1 MTFKPYVPSAFP
13 PPSAGEGGPRLSEG
27 RERGAP
33 YPDASLPSPPLLCRV
48 PSPAEGG
55 GVPSWLRTTSLVPVV
70 CFALAACKPA
80 EEAKAPPVR
89 PVLYAVAKPIEA
101 VRFGP
106 FAGTVEPRYQS
117 QLGFQI
123 GGRVVARDVTVGD
136 LVKKGQRLAAL
147 DTVVPRFAM
156 TRAEADVSDAKA
168 QSENAA
174 ATEARTRRLMEG
186 GNVTQAQLDGMVA
199 NRDTAQARLTQ
210 AQASLQKARDQM
222 GYTEL
227 HVDFDGVVTQ
237 RNAEIGQDLTAGQTV
252 VTVARPE
259 VREAVV
265 DIPDDLV
272 AAMPKDGRFT
282 VALQSAPTVTAV
294 GTVRETAPF
303 ADSSTRTRR
312 IRMSLEN
319 PPGAFRLGATI
330 TVSLMRKIA
339 PRFVLPATA
348 ILSADGRDAV
358 WIVNAAGDAAKRVPV
373 TVSDRRGDYVG
384 VARGL
389 SAGDRVVVAGVHSLA
404 EGQAIRLA
412 DAPIAGPGTQDL

>member
-1 MTFKPYVPSAFP
+1 MRHSAFRGIQLP
-13 PPSAGEGGPRLSEG
+13 LVTILAG
-27 RERGAP
+27 
-33 YPDASLPSPPLLCRV
+33 
-48 PSPAEGG
+48 
-55 GVPSWLRTTSLVPVV
+55 TSLL
-70 CFALAACKPA
+70 ALAACKPA

-117 QLGFQI
+117 QLGFQV

-156 TRAEADVSDAKA
+156 TRAEADVADAKA

-227 HVDFDGVVTQ
+227 HADFDGVVTQ

-330 TVSLMRKIA
+330 TVSLVRKVP

-358 WIVNAAGDAAKRVPV
+358 WVVNAAGDAAKRVAV
-373 TVSDRRGDYVG
+373 TVTDRRGDYVG
-384 VARGL
+384 VASGL
-389 SAGDRVVVAGVHSLA
+389 SAGDRVVVAGVRSLA

-412 DAPIAGPGTQDL
+412 DTPIAVPGTQDL

>member
-1 MTFKPYVPSAFP
+1 MAFKRNVSAPYP
-13 PPSAGEGGPRLSEG
+13 PPSAGEGTLRSRGGEWTDDAGYRTPLS
-27 RERGAP
+27 RP
-33 YPDASLPSPPLLCRV
+33 SLTRSPPF
-48 PSPAEGG
+48 PAEGG
-55 GVPSWLRTTSLVPVV
+55 GMPLRVSAILVGTSLL
-70 CFALAACKPA
+70 ALAACKPA

-156 TRAEADVSDAKA
+156 TRAEADVADAKA

-227 HVDFDGVVTQ
+227 HADFDGVVTQ

-259 VREAVV
+259 MREAVV

-282 VALQSAPTVTAV
+282 VALQSAPTVTAT

-319 PPGAFRLGATI
+319 PPRAFRLGATI
-330 TVSLMRKIA
+330 TVSLVRKVA

-348 ILSADGRDAV
+348 ILSADGRDEV

-404 EGQAIRLA
+404 EGQVIRLA
-412 DAPIAGPGTQDL
+412 DAPIAVPGTQDL

>member
-1 MTFKPYVPSAFP
+1 MIV
-13 PPSAGEGGPRLSEG
+13 G
-27 RERGAP
+27 
-33 YPDASLPSPPLLCRV
+33 
-48 PSPAEGG
+48 
-55 GVPSWLRTTSLVPVV
+55 TSLL
-70 CFALAACKPA
+70 ALAACKPA
-80 EEAKAPPVR
+80 EDAKAPPVR
-89 PVLYAVAKPIEA
+89 PVLYAVAKPIA
-101 VRFGP
+101 SVRFGP

-123 GGRVVARDVTVGD
+123 AGRVVARDVTVGD

-156 TRAEADVSDAKA
+156 TRAEADVADAKA

-186 GNVTQAQLDGMVA
+186 GNVTQAQLDSTVA

-210 AQASLQKARDQM
+210 AQASLEKARDQM

-227 HVDFDGVVTQ
+227 HADFDGVVTQ

-282 VALQSAPTVTAV
+282 VALQSAPEITAV
-294 GTVRETAPF
+294 GIVRETAPF
-303 ADSSTRTRR
+303 ADASTRTRR
-312 IRMSLEN
+312 IRMSLDN
-319 PPGAFRLGATI
+319 PPRAFRLGATI
-330 TVSLMRKIA
+330 TVSLVRRIA

-348 ILSADGRDAV
+348 ILGADGRDSV
-358 WIVNAAGDAAKRVPV
+358 WIVNAAGDAAKRSPV
-373 TVSDRRGDYVG
+373 TVSDRKGDYVG
-384 VARGL
+384 VASGL
-389 SAGDRVVVAGVHSLA
+389 AAGDRVVVAGVHSLA
-404 EGQAIRLA
+404 DGQTIRLA
-412 DAPIAGPGTQDL
+412 DAPIVVPGTQDF